1 MRKGDH
7 TARLRTNFGNWLA
20 TQLIWLGWGYQYED
34 LGPLRLIRRSAIDQL
49 HMADRGFGWTVE
61 MQAKSAEQKLRV
73 CELPV
78 NYFPRQGGRS
88 KISGTVL
95 GSLRA
100 GQVILLTLAKLYGQK
115 LMQQYRQPRNQRML
129 RWAIAL
135 LMVFGSAIATPHG
148 DFLNQPEAVPLF
160 WRGMSLM
167 GLGFV
172 LAWGLGQI
180 SSGWFWLLAIL
191 PRLVML
197 AMYPG
202 DDIWR
207 YLWEGYIQNL
217 GFNPY
222 LVPPDADVLA
232 PFRFTWWIEINHPD
246 LAAVYPPIAQLWF
259 RLLARD
265 RAVRLTVQVNLC
277 RCRSRH
283 LLAAEPSIWPSSD
296 AKLCLESAGDLQL
309 RWRRAL
315 RQFVLLPLV
324 TAWLLS
330 SGSEPSSSEPSSA
343 NQSLNRARAGLVRYR
358 LGSVLAVKWMSLP
371 VLVLFASHRRWLG
384 WWRGPLL
391 LVLGLVP
398 LAIATLPF
406 CDGTGCPVIPLSSP
420 FVNYGRSAALVPQL
434 VGDIWPASTRMNWI
448 YTLPLVGVVL
458 WGLLRSLPVDK
469 FTERYFIALMLL
481 SPVIHAWYFTWLMP
495 FGVASRNW
503 GTRLVS
509 RLPLVH
515 SPYRMG

>member
-1 MRKGDH
+1 MEESVLAIIPALNESETIAGVILSLQKQGVEQICVVDNGSRDRTPTIATQSGASVVTEPRQGYGQACWTGLQTPAAKRAKWILFCDGDGSDDLSQIGELLALRSEYDLILGNRRGGAKGRSH
-7 TARLRTNFGNWLA
+7 LTPAQNFGNWLA
-20 TQLIWLGWGYQYED
+20 TQMIWLGWGYQYED

-49 HMADRGFGWTVE
+49 NMVDRGFGWTVE

-100 GQVILLTLAKLYGQK
+100 GQVILLTLARLYRQK

-135 LMVFGSAIATPHG
+135 LMIFGSAIATPHG

-207 YLWEGYIQNL
+207 YLWEGLYPESRLQSL
-217 GFNPY
+217 FAAARRGCSSALSLY
-222 LVPPDADVLA
+222 LV
-232 PFRFTWWIEINHPD
+232 
-246 LAAVYPPIAQLWF
+246 
-259 RLLARD
+259 D
-265 RAVRLTVQVNLC
+265 RN
-277 RCRSRH
+277 
-283 LLAAEPSIWPSSD
+283 
-296 AKLCLESAGDLQL
+296 
-309 RWRRAL
+309 
-315 RQFVLLPLV
+315 
-324 TAWLLS
+324 
-330 SGSEPSSSEPSSA
+330 
-343 NQSLNRARAGLVRYR
+343 
-358 LGSVLAVKWMSLP
+358 
-371 VLVLFASHRRWLG
+371 
-384 WWRGPLL
+384 
-391 LVLGLVP
+391 
-398 LAIATLPF
+398 
-406 CDGTGCPVIPLSSP
+406 
-420 FVNYGRSAALVPQL
+420 
-434 VGDIWPASTRMNWI
+434 
-448 YTLPLVGVVL
+448 
-458 WGLLRSLPVDK
+458 
-469 FTERYFIALMLL
+469 
-481 SPVIHAWYFTWLMP
+481 
-495 FGVASRNW
+495 
-503 GTRLVS
+503 
-509 RLPLVH
+509 
-515 SPYRMG
+515 